1 MIDLLEVKEKRKG
14 TGRKLVDM
22 VKDVACDLGYNVSLY
37 AYPQD
42 NTITDSE
49 LKAFYESCVFELSA
63 DDVDGRL
70 YEWA

>member
-1 MIDLLEVKEKRKG
+1 
-14 TGRKLVDM
+14 M

-37 AYPQD
+37 AYPQY

-49 LKAFYESCVFELSA
+49 LKAFYESCGFELSA